1 MGESCRM
8 EILYM
13 DPDTYTSIATHEM
26 RQSILTKLFKEAYN
40 GNSMTK
46 QQLADAL
53 GIKYQQLV
61 YQLMNHLREFW
72 TVTGEEKVRG
82 TRMEYIAPANPHG
95 IYVCVGKNRKL
106 YIVDPIAELYGPLSE
121 VGIRCDSCSKEEYE
135 HCVSSLIEKGIVP
148 KELSDTDKETLTL
161 NKRKEARPL
170 DRGLVESLKGLSAG
184 NNCTLTIPCE
194 RCCYMQKRN
203 LITIE

>member
-1 MGESCRM
+1 MGDNCRM

-26 RQSILTKLFKEAYN
+26 RQAILTKLFKEAYN
-40 GNSMTK
+40 GHSMTK
-46 QQLADAL
+46 QELADAL

-72 TVTGEEKVRG
+72 TVTKEEKVRG

-95 IYVCVGKNRKL
+95 IYICIGKNRKM
-106 YIVDPIAELYGPLSE
+106 YMVDPIAELYGPLSD
-121 VGIRCDSCSKEEYE
+121 VGVRCDSCSVEEYQ
-135 HCVSSLIEKGIVP
+135 HCVSSLIEKNIVP
-148 KELSDTDKETLTL
+148 VELNDTEKETLTL
-161 NKRKEARPL
+161 NGRKEARPL
-170 DRGLVESLKGLSAG
+170 DRGLVEALKGLSAG

-194 RCCYMQKRN
+194 RCSYMQKKN
-203 LITIE
+203 LITIQ